1 MVNQLSPDLVIE
13 PALGKTILLD
23 TFPLFRYGDRQH
35 VGVLK
40 GVSEGFEQL
49 TSMDSIITQG
59 VMLLKYKKQEFAIL
73 GAGVA
78 WYLDINARNP
88 AALLQVLV
96 PSRGNPSVMQFEQAF
111 NQNAISVSGVFSSQQ
126 ELDAS
131 LVLVPYDW
139 AVSLMEYEGMATSL
153 AVFTGNDIQPE
164 KLKNQLKQIV
174 GSDYLV
180 KDQFEQQETLYRI
193 MRSEKWAIYIILSF
207 ILIMATF
214 NVIGS
219 LSMLIVE
226 KRKDI
231 HILKYLGADQNF
243 LKRLFL
249 TEGLMISVLG
259 GIIGLLAGIL
269 LIVIQERFGLLKLG
283 GEAGAFVIDAYPV
296 QLAWQDVLMVFMT
309 VLVVGG
315 LSAVFTVYKA
325 LKRIKTLRLME

>member
-1 MVNQLSPDLVIE
+1 
-13 PALGKTILLD
+13 
-23 TFPLFRYGDRQH
+23 
-35 VGVLK
+35 
-40 GVSEGFEQL
+40 
-49 TSMDSIITQG
+49 
-59 VMLLKYKKQEFAIL
+59 
-73 GAGVA
+73 
-78 WYLDINARNP
+78 
-88 AALLQVLV
+88 
-96 PSRGNPSVMQFEQAF
+96 
-111 NQNAISVSGVFSSQQ
+111 
-126 ELDAS
+126 
-131 LVLVPYDW
+131 
-139 AVSLMEYEGMATSL
+139 
-153 AVFTGNDIQPE
+153 
-164 KLKNQLKQIV
+164 
-174 GSDYLV
+174 
-180 KDQFEQQETLYRI
+180 